1 MRVSVLPF
9 TRLSHAHDVSR
20 KTQHLQESFH
30 NMTYAESL
38 TLKSTTKNESKGE

>member
-20 KTQHLQESFH
+20 KTQHLQESPH
-30 NMTYAESL
+30 NMTYAESI
-38 TLKSTTKNESKGE
+38 TPKSTTKKDSESE